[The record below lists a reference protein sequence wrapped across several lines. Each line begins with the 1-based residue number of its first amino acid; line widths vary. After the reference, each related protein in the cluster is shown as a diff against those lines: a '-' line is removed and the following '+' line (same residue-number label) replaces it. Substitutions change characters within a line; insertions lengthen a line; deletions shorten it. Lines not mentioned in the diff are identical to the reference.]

1 MLLWLS
7 LVGSYSF
14 DFFLNKNW
22 FWYFFLLKEKIQIE
36 CVIYPPHTQ
45 KKHNLHDPFF
55 FRPIYYVSIKYKSC
69 CNFLYDVLERQ

>member
-22 FWYFFLLKEKIQIE
+22 FWYFILLKEKIQIE
-36 CVIYPPHTQ
+36 CVIYPPAHTQ
-45 KKHNLHDPFF
+45 KNTIYMILF
-55 FRPIYYVSIKYKSC
+55 FRPIYYVFIKYKSC
-69 CNFLYDVLERQ
+69 CNLLYDVLECQ

>member
-22 FWYFFLLKEKIQIE
+22 FWYFILLKEKIQIE
-36 CVIYPPHTQ
+36 CVIYPPPRTHT

-55 FRPIYYVSIKYKSC
+55 LGLFIMCS
-69 CNFLYDVLERQ
+69 